1 MTQEMSLQASTV
13 WEWAWVPIVLC
24 AAFGRTVRNAAQR
37 SLTERAG
44 TLPATLVRFLYG
56 LPFSLLWVLLLWRTA
71 GTLPAV
77 TPIWAGWLTLG
88 AIAQL
93 GGTALLLMAM
103 KQRNFVV
110 SVAFSKTEPLQ
121 VALFSLLV
129 LHEAPSR
136 ISMIGMLIAMF
147 GVILLTYP
155 KPARR
160 VASVGTGADAGGRL
174 GLSAVYGLGAGAS
187 FALMAV
193 GYRAA
198 ALHQPGITPW
208 LNGAWGVLW
217 AQLIQSAVLGGYLVL
232 TNRAGLLT
240 IMRIWRFSLTVGT
253 VGALATIG
261 ELTALALHGAADV
274 RTLGLIEVLFSYL
287 VSRKLLREKLGAL
300 ERWGLTLV
308 TSGLLVVCAQF

>member
-1 MTQEMSLQASTV
+1 MEMPLQVSTV

-37 SLTERAG
+37 SLTEQAG

-56 LPFSLLWVLLLWRTA
+56 LPFSLLWVLLLWRAA
-71 GTLPAV
+71 GGLPIV
-77 TPIWAGWLTLG
+77 TPAWAGWLTLG
-88 AIAQL
+88 AVAQL

-136 ISMIGMLIAMF
+136 ISMLGMLIAMF
-147 GVILLTYP
+147 GVILLTCP
-155 KPARR
+155 KPGQHAAA
-160 VASVGTGADAGGRL
+160 ASAGGRL

-217 AQLIQSAVLGGYLVL
+217 AQLIQSVLLGGYLVL
-232 TNRAGLLT
+232 TNRSGLLT
-240 IMRIWRFSLTVGT
+240 IIRIWRFSLTVGT

-287 VSRKLLREKLGAL
+287 VSRKLLREKLGAF

-308 TSGLLVVCAQF
+308 TSGLIVVCAQF

>member
-1 MTQEMSLQASTV
+1 MTMEVPLLASTV

-37 SLTERAG
+37 SLTEQAG

-56 LPFSLLWVLLLWRTA
+56 LPFSLLWVLLLSRMG

-77 TPIWAGWLTLG
+77 TAAWAGWLTLG
-88 AIAQL
+88 ALAQL

-110 SVAFSKTEPLQ
+110 AVAFSKTEPLQ
-121 VALFSLLV
+121 VALVSLLV
-129 LHEAPSR
+129 LHEVPGGL
-136 ISMIGMLIAMF
+136 SMLGMLIAML
-147 GVILLTYP
+147 GVVLLTYSGP
-155 KPARR
+155 GRR
-160 VASVGTGADAGGRL
+160 ATDVGGGF
-174 GLSAVYGLGAGAS
+174 GLSAVYGLGAGAA

-198 ALHQPGITPW
+198 ALHQPGVTPW
-208 LNGAWGVLW
+208 MNGAWGVLW
-217 AQLIQSAVLGGYLVL
+217 AQLIQSVVLGGYLL
-232 TNRAGLLT
+232 LANRAGLLA
-240 IMRIWRFSLTVGT
+240 IVRIWRFSLTVGT

-274 RTLGLIEVLFSYL
+274 RTLGLVEVLFSYL
-287 VSRKLLREKLGAL
+287 VSRKLMREKLGML

-308 TSGLLVVCAQF
+308 TSGLIVVCAQF